1 MSAATNHTDGTV
13 LGRFFRVLLRL
24 VAVVVLGIALAA
36 GAYFGIPRVYRGLI
50 EPAQLNT
57 RRIDALESAL
67 DLARSDARSQREG
80 AGSRLA
86 ALEATLAEQGESL
99 AMADAQLEAA
109 LADAL
114 DQSTALE
121 VLTDQLETLK
131 GALADLTDQV
141 DAVLDDLGEPQED
154 VQRELRVNRAL
165 LHLVRARLGLVEN
178 NAGLAADEAGRAREL
193 LIASDPEGEID
204 GVQDAIA
211 RINLALEAILT
222 TPLVAGDDLEIAW
235 KLLVAMEEPNG

>member
-1 MSAATNHTDGTV
+1 
-13 LGRFFRVLLRL
+13 
-24 VAVVVLGIALAA
+24 
-36 GAYFGIPRVYRGLI
+36 
-50 EPAQLNT
+50 
-57 RRIDALESAL
+57 
-67 DLARSDARSQREG
+67 
-80 AGSRLA
+80 
-86 ALEATLAEQGESL
+86 
-99 AMADAQLEAA
+99 
-109 LADAL
+109 AL

-154 VQRELRVNRAL
+154 VRRELRVNRAL

-211 RINLALEAILT
+211 RINLALEAIQT